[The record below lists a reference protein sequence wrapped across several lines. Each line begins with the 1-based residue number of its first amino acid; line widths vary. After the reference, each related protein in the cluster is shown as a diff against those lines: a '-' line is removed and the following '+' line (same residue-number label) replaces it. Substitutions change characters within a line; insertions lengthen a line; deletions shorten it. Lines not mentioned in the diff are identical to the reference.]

1 MATPTTRACFYVH
14 TVRDTGYGDLIS
26 MFPVLADDP
35 MLPQGRNIYHE
46 ATPSGQLEITVTNPN
61 VQGQIREGQRY
72 YVDFTLVEEA

>member
-26 MFPVLADDP
+26 MFPVLADDDVAP
-35 MLPQGRNIYHE
+35 GAEYYHE